1 MLILLI
7 TISCSNDDIV
17 NLDNKT
23 NQVTSLT
30 DYEYADLLFLREEE
44 KLARDVY
51 LFSYEKY
58 KFEIFKNISNSEQQH
73 MNSVLQLLNKYNIQD
88 PISVEIGVFN
98 NQTLQNMY
106 NQLVAKSSISLLDAL
121 IVGNQIEDLDIND
134 LTLNELRTN
143 KLDLL
148 SVYSSLKCGSKN
160 HLRSFYSQLLQQGG
174 LYNPEYIS
182 QGSFNSIVSTP
193 TEKCNSN

>member
-7 TISCSNDDIV
+7 TISCSNDDVV

-182 QGSFNSIVSTP
+182 QDSFNSIVSTP

>member
-7 TISCSNDDIV
+7 TISCSNDDVV

-143 KLDLL
+143 KSDLI
-148 SVYSSLKCGSKN
+148 SVYSTLKCGSKN
-160 HLRSFYSQLLQQGG
+160 HLRSFYNQLLQQGG

-182 QGSFNSIVSTP
+182 QDSFNSIVSTP
-193 TEKCNSN
+193 N

>member
-1 MLILLI
+1 
-7 TISCSNDDIV
+7 
-17 NLDNKT
+17 
-23 NQVTSLT
+23 
-30 DYEYADLLFLREEE
+30 
-44 KLARDVY
+44 
-51 LFSYEKY
+51 
-58 KFEIFKNISNSEQQH
+58 

-98 NQTLQNMY
+98 NQTLQDMY
-106 NQLVAKSSISLLDAL
+106 NQLVDKSSISLLDAL

-182 QGSFNSIVSTP
+182 QDSFNSIVSTP